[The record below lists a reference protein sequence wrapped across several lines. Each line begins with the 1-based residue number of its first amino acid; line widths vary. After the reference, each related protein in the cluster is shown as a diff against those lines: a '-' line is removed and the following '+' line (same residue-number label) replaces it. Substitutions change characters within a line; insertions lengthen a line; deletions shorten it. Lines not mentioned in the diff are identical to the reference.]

1 MDISYDL
8 DPSYFNHTQFIQNVS
23 FEILKDQSVEI
34 VSLYWFELTVF
45 VSLLFLLFNQ
55 NSMEKEYKSSII
67 QLADEINDSLEQ
79 IEKVNVVDEIDNLNE
94 RVSEL
99 QGMVIQQTR
108 IITKLSDEVEQLNSA
123 TFAQSSSSSSESE
136 YQE

>member
-1 MDISYDL
+1 
-8 DPSYFNHTQFIQNVS
+8 
-23 FEILKDQSVEI
+23 
-34 VSLYWFELTVF
+34 
-45 VSLLFLLFNQ
+45 
-55 NSMEKEYKSSII
+55 MEKEYKSSII